1 MNVFNDYDCY
11 YNAFYLVN
19 NYYSEACQVD
29 FLLKQYGGNVH
40 KIINYGCGTGRHD
53 LELLKLGYC
62 CEGIDMSPLM
72 IETAVKIAEKENLN
86 IHFSVADIRKFIPE
100 RKYDAVISLFHVMSY
115 QNTNDDIL
123 SVFRSARASLNE
135 GGLLL
140 FDAWYGPGVLSDKP
154 CVRVREAEDENKK
167 LIRIARPV
175 MRDKENVVIVSYEV
189 LVMDKKTSET
199 SVIREEHSMRYWF
212 RPEIEYFLGRSGFE
226 LVDSMDCS
234 TLGETDYHSW
244 TCYFIAKAV

>member
-1 MNVFNDYDCY
+1 
-11 YNAFYLVN
+11 
-19 NYYSEACQVD
+19 
-29 FLLKQYGGNVH
+29 
-40 KIINYGCGTGRHD
+40 
-53 LELLKLGYC
+53 
-62 CEGIDMSPLM
+62 MSPLM